1 MDSKMLLTCALDIG
15 EKMLI
20 SGAEISRVE
29 DSVKRICNAYDVKR
43 IDVFTITSSMVA
55 TLEDKDGNSITE
67 TRRITKHHTDLTKL
81 HKLNDLS
88 RKIVRRVPDIHYIR
102 NQIDEIEKGTKEY
115 NLPIPVSYT
124 HLTLPTNSL
133 V

>member
-1 MDSKMLLTCALDIG
+1 
-15 EKMLI
+15 
-20 SGAEISRVE
+20 
-29 DSVKRICNAYDVKR
+29 
-43 IDVFTITSSMVA
+43 MVA

-102 NQIDEIEKGTKEY
+102 NQIDEIEKAPRNTTSRY
-115 NLPIPVSYT
+115 NVP
-124 HLTLPTNSL
+124 
-133 V
+133 

>member
-43 IDVFTITSSMVA
+43 IDVFTITSSMVQHLR
-55 TLEDKDGNSITE
+55 TRTE
-67 TRRITKHHTDLTKL
+67 I
-81 HKLNDLS
+81 
-88 RKIVRRVPDIHYIR
+88 
-102 NQIDEIEKGTKEY
+102 Q
-115 NLPIPVSYT
+115 
-124 HLTLPTNSL
+124 
-133 V
+133 